1 MKKDIIFTTETDGL
15 VKHQVVSDKYIH
27 LFPHM
32 LQISLQDED
41 GAQPTKILI
50 DNNIEIKEH
59 ITKINGIDNKLIAK
73 HGVNPL
79 AAIALIRLHINDG
92 DCLVSHNVDFH
103 LKVLKAFYYRN
114 GVKFPE
120 VSTKCVQSSL
130 IDTVRVPFDAEDLEK
145 GFKKPSLDHLKE
157 YYNIDKDMP
166 KIESLFK
173 VYGAAKELLVEQREV
188 KPASF

>member
-15 VKHQVVSDKYIH
+15 VKHQVISDKYIH

-50 DNNIEIKEH
+50 DNGIDIKEH

-79 AAIALIRLHINDG
+79 AAIALIKLHINDG

-130 IDTVRVPFDAEDLEK
+130 IDTVRIPFDADNLDK
-145 GFKKPSLDHLKE
+145 GYKKPSLDHLKE
-157 YYNIDKDMP
+157 FYGIP
-166 KIESLFK
+166 SETQKIESLHK
-173 VYGAAKELLVEQREV
+173 IYQSSKELLLEQREV